1 MFPVGCKA
9 YYAPQF
15 LKSEAMTV
23 TDEKNG
29 LISDEMSQ
37 KIIDT
42 AAVMLTEQ
50 GAADITVR
58 KILQKMNITNRVF
71 YNRFHNIDEVL
82 EIVYGNTI
90 LKIRECLR
98 KFDPQKDFFEQAAD
112 IVADTLIMSYEN
124 KMRFAD
130 YVFRSDSISEENF
143 AWWKSEIKKLL
154 VYAKDNG
161 LIRDVDSDILSY
173 SIWCFCRG
181 YNADAVGRKL
191 PKDEAVANFK
201 YSFGIFLDGLRLG
214 ADRNS

>member
-1 MFPVGCKA
+1 
-9 YYAPQF
+9 
-15 LKSEAMTV
+15 MTV
-23 TDEKNG
+23 TDEKSA

-98 KFDPQKDFFEQAAD
+98 KFDPQNDFFEQATD
-112 IVADTLIMSYEN
+112 IVADTLIMSYDN

-143 AWWKSEIKKLL
+143 TWWKSEIKKLL
-154 VYAKDNG
+154 VYAKENG

-201 YSFGIFLDGLRLG
+201 YSFGIFLDGLRVG
-214 ADRNS
+214 ADKRL